1 MHTYFGALFSFF
13 EQTLYLFT
21 YRYFFFILQKQVV
34 QIKNKI
40 DSNDVYLE
48 PGIGAEEIITELPDL
63 NMDDFDQITQE
74 IIDGFGSP
82 SKMMRR
88 DNRGETPKK
97 VPVKAANSSNN
108 ERKKEKIDIVAKI
121 TLGKEILRDFF

>member
-1 MHTYFGALFSFF
+1 M
-13 EQTLYLFT
+13 FT
-21 YRYFFFILQKQVV
+21 NRHFFFLLQKQVIP
-34 QIKNKI
+34 IKNKI